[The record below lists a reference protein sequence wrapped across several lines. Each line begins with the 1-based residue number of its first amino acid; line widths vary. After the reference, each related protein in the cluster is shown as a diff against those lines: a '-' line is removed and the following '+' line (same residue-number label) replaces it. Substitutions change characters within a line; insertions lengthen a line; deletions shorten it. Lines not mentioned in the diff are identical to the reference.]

1 MSKKPLITL
10 YVPGNRKDLIDK
22 GPRFAPDGV
31 VFDLEDAVPVHLKE
45 SVRHDLIKV
54 IPDYPLT
61 SLVRVNS
68 EEKFLEGDLRTVVCK
83 NLYGV
88 ILPMVEHAEQV
99 KRADTI
105 IGEAEKAAKLEPGT
119 VKLFLLIE
127 TPLGVRNCYDAC
139 VAAKRVESIV
149 YGSAEDGD
157 LQAEMKSSFSI
168 EGYELMYPRQK
179 SLLDARAAKLPYVL
193 DGAYSGVKDEDG
205 LRRDC
210 TVSKRLGFNGR
221 TLIYPGHI
229 GPAREIYEPDPKEVA
244 KYKQMVV
251 EFEKAVADGKAAT
264 VYQGNM
270 IDYAIFKRAK
280 LFLGNADLYA
290 D

>member
-10 YVPGNRKDLIDK
+10 YAPGNRKDLIDK
-22 GPRFAPDGV
+22 VPRFAPDGV
-31 VFDLEDAVPVHLKE
+31 VFDLEDAVPIHLKE
-45 SVRHDLIKV
+45 SVRHDLVKV
-54 IPDYPLT
+54 IPDYSLI

-83 NLYGV
+83 NLYGIV
-88 ILPMVEHAEQV
+88 LPMVEHPDHV
-99 KRADTI
+99 KRADAI
-105 IGEAEKAAKLEPGT
+105 IGEAEKANKIAPGT

-139 VAAKRVESIV
+139 VASPRVESIV

-157 LQAEMKSSFSI
+157 LQAEMKSAFSI

-193 DGAYSGVKDEDG
+193 DGAFSGVKDEAG
-205 LRRDC
+205 LRADC

-244 KYKQMVV
+244 HYKQMTI
-251 EFEKAVADGKAAT
+251 EFEKAVAEGKAAT
-264 VYQGNM
+264 VYKGNM
-270 IDYAIFKRAK
+270 IDYAMFKRAK
-280 LFLGNADLYA
+280 LYLSNADLYA
-290 D
+290 N

>member
-10 YVPGNRKDLIDK
+10 YAPGNRKDLIDK
-22 GPRFAPDGV
+22 VPRFAPDGV
-31 VFDLEDAVPVHLKE
+31 IFDLEDAVPVQLKE
-45 SVRHDLIKV
+45 SVRNDLVQI

-68 EEKFLEGDLRTVVCK
+68 EPKFLEGDLRTVVTPG
-83 NLYGV
+83 LYGIV
-88 ILPMVEHAEQV
+88 LPMVETVDQV
-99 KRADTI
+99 KQADTI
-105 IGEAEKAAKLEPGT
+105 IAEAERAKKIEVGT

-127 TPLGVRNCYDAC
+127 TPLGVRNCYDTC
-139 VAAKRVESIV
+139 VAATRVESIV
-149 YGSAEDGD
+149 YGSAQDGD
-157 LQAEMKSSFSI
+157 LQAELKSAFSI

-179 SLLDARAAKLPYVL
+179 CLLNSRAAKLPYVL

-229 GPAREIYEPDPKEVA
+229 GPAREIYQADPKEVA
-244 KYKQMVV
+244 YYKKLVS
-251 EFEKAVADGKAAT
+251 EFEKAVSEGKAAT
-264 VYQGNM
+264 VYENKM
-270 IDYAIFKRAK
+270 IDYAMFKRAK
-280 LFLGNADLYA
+280 LFLANAEL
-290 D
+290 

>member
-1 MSKKPLITL
+1 
-10 YVPGNRKDLIDK
+10 
-22 GPRFAPDGV
+22 
-31 VFDLEDAVPVHLKE
+31 
-45 SVRHDLIKV
+45 
-54 IPDYPLT
+54 
-61 SLVRVNS
+61 
-68 EEKFLEGDLRTVVCK
+68 
-83 NLYGV
+83 
-88 ILPMVEHAEQV
+88 MVEHAEQV

-105 IGEAEKAAKLEPGT
+105 IGEAERAAKIEPGT

-157 LQAEMKSSFSI
+157 LQAEMKSAFSI

-229 GPAREIYEPDPKEVA
+229 GPAREIYSPDPKEVV
-244 KYKQMVV
+244 KYKQMVI
-251 EFEKAVADGKAAT
+251 EFEKAVAEGKAAT

-270 IDYAIFKRAK
+270 IDYAMFKRAK